1 MRTEK
6 QEKAMKTAER
16 KVELQNEELLA
27 RNTGP
32 KNISVYLGDN
42 REKFEALKEFYP
54 DMTIPNVVNTFVKN
68 YLAAN
73 AILLDDNLK
82 ARMAKN
88 VDLGILL
95 LEKFDKW
102 TLENVEETKQGIIDK
117 ILGPDYFV
125 VKSGSSQLLSD
136 LSDRKKERLVLSL
149 CELLFMADWDLR
161 EFFTQR
167 MKKHDPYCGSAY
179 ENYWDAII
187 EDFPDYEDL
196 TFKEFLKDGANVP
209 ILNPEILQGN
219 SLFLETTS
227 SVEDLLEYEYP
238 HDDQLI
244 WCVCLLDA
252 LADMLNDESEYDKS
266 IKVIDSEKDVKNILT
281 NILEFHMNHED
292 FNYNDAY
299 LDIHTDGKLIRV
311 GREFIYPVH
320 VRDPTTESDEDK
332 D

>member
-1 MRTEK
+1 MEEEITEK
-6 QEKAMKTAER
+6 QAHFVNPDSKTSH
-16 KVELQNEELLA
+16 KNIS
-27 RNTGP
+27 
-32 KNISVYLGDN
+32 KNISVYLGED
-42 REKFEALKEFYP
+42 RHKFEALKEFYP
-54 DMTIPNVVNTFVKN
+54 DMTIPAVVNTFVKN

-73 AILLDDNLK
+73 EILLDDNLK

-102 TLENVEETKQGIIDK
+102 TLESVEKNGKKGIISSLDK
-117 ILGPDYFV
+117 IILGPDYFV
-125 VKSGSSQLLSD
+125 IKDGSQPLRD

-149 CELLFMADWDLR
+149 CELLFMSDPEIR

-167 MKKHDPYCGSAY
+167 MKKHDPYCGSNY
-179 ENYWDAII
+179 ENYWEIII
-187 EDFPDYEDL
+187 ETFPNYKDL
-196 TFKEFLKDGANVP
+196 TLNKFLKKGAYVP

-227 SVEDLLEYEYP
+227 SIEDLLEYEYP

-266 IKVIDSEKDVKNILT
+266 ITVFDSEEDIKDILT
-281 NILEFHMNHED
+281 NLLDFHIEHKD
-292 FNYNDAY
+292 FDYAEAY
-299 LDIHTDGKLIRV
+299 LHIHTDGKLERS

-320 VRDPTTESDEDK
+320 VVDPTKQESDADK
-332 D
+332 G